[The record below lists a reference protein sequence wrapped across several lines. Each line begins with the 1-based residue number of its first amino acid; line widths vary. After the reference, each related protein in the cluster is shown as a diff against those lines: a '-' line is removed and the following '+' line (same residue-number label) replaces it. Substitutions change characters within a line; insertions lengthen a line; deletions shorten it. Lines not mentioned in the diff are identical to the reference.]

1 MVLRDDTI
9 NQQLLIPLDLRDL
22 IPKDHPCFFI
32 KNVVDTM
39 DFTEI
44 HKKYEGKPGE
54 SAYSRAMLLR
64 VTLMGAFDGG
74 LSSRELEEQVNTN
87 IAYMYLAGMQK
98 PDFRTFARFK
108 QHNGDLINQAFIKS
122 IEIAREADL
131 IKLHKIAFDG
141 TKIKAKSSLNN
152 ITDKEQ
158 LKILKDNLKRSIELD
173 EEEDEL
179 FGDESGN
186 SVPNSLINKKEFQKI
201 SEKIDQKSKNDRNQE
216 KLRASSKK
224 LLKKASKSK
233 KDAEQVLNQIDNL
246 EQKLDESGKD
256 IISISDSDA
265 RLMIN
270 KKGRWEFCYNYQIGV
285 DAENGLIVSTGLT
298 QNPADFNE
306 LQPQIEK
313 LESIVGPLAPNTQI
327 LADNGYSTDEATD
340 FLEQKSL
347 DGYIASRKLARK
359 DKNLINVD
367 KPFSKDHF
375 TYSVE
380 KGTYICPLGQILE
393 NQNEYKIR
401 ENKRK
406 IVYWS
411 NNCKNCPKQ
420 LECVGKYR
428 YRTITDYGTPSKIR
442 MQRKMEEDWA
452 QEIYSLRSQVAEL
465 PFADLKHNIK
475 FNEFTTTGLERCDT
489 ELKLMATG
497 YNFKRILNKIN
508 KKSNS

>member
-22 IPKDHPCFFI
+22 IPKDHPCYFI

-39 DFTEI
+39 DFTEV
-44 HKKYEGKPGE
+44 HKKFEGKPGE

-74 LSSRELEEQVNTN
+74 LSSRDLEEQVNTN

-108 QHNGDLINQAFIKS
+108 EQNKHLINQAFIKS
-122 IEIAREADL
+122 IKMAKEENL
-131 IKLHKIAFDG
+131 VKLHKIGFDG

-152 ITDKEQ
+152 ITNKEQ
-158 LKILKDNLKRSIELD
+158 LKILKENLKRSIELD
-173 EEEDEL
+173 KQEDEL

-201 SEKIDQKSKNDRNQE
+201 AKKIDQKSENNRNQT
-216 KLRASSKK
+216 KLRSSSKK
-224 LLKKASKSK
+224 ILKRASQSK
-233 KDAEQVLNQIDNL
+233 KDAEKALKQIKNL
-246 EQKLDESGKD
+246 EQKLEESGKD

-265 RLMIN
+265 RMMKN
-270 KKGRWEFCYNYQIGV
+270 KKGRWEFCYNYQIAV
-285 DAENGLIVSTGLT
+285 DAESGIIVSTDLT
-298 QNPADFNE
+298 QNPTDFNE
-306 LQPQIEK
+306 LQPQIEN
-313 LESIVGPLAPNTQI
+313 LESNLGPLAPGTQI

-340 FLEQKSL
+340 FLEQKHL

-359 DKNLINVD
+359 DKNLINND

-375 TYSVE
+375 TYDIE
-380 KGTYICPLGQILE
+380 KGTYICPIGQILE

-401 ENKRK
+401 ENRQK

-411 NNCKNCPKQ
+411 NNCKDCPKQ
-420 LECVGKYR
+420 QECVGKYR

-442 MQRKMEEDWA
+442 MQRKMEAEWA
-452 QEIYSLRSQVAEL
+452 QEIYSLRSQIAEL

-497 YNFKRILNKIN
+497 YNFKRIFNEMNKR
-508 KKSNS
+508 SNS

>member
-1 MVLRDDTI
+1 MYFMVLRDDTI

-186 SVPNSLINKKEFQKI
+186 SAPNSLINKKEFQKI
-201 SEKIDQKSKNDRNQE
+201 SEKIDQKSK
-216 KLRASSKK
+216 K
-224 LLKKASKSK
+224 
-233 KDAEQVLNQIDNL
+233 
-246 EQKLDESGKD
+246 
-256 IISISDSDA
+256 
-265 RLMIN
+265 
-270 KKGRWEFCYNYQIGV
+270 
-285 DAENGLIVSTGLT
+285 
-298 QNPADFNE
+298 
-306 LQPQIEK
+306 
-313 LESIVGPLAPNTQI
+313 
-327 LADNGYSTDEATD
+327 
-340 FLEQKSL
+340 
-347 DGYIASRKLARK
+347 
-359 DKNLINVD
+359 
-367 KPFSKDHF
+367 
-375 TYSVE
+375 
-380 KGTYICPLGQILE
+380 
-393 NQNEYKIR
+393 
-401 ENKRK
+401 
-406 IVYWS
+406 
-411 NNCKNCPKQ
+411 
-420 LECVGKYR
+420 
-428 YRTITDYGTPSKIR
+428 
-442 MQRKMEEDWA
+442 
-452 QEIYSLRSQVAEL
+452 
-465 PFADLKHNIK
+465 
-475 FNEFTTTGLERCDT
+475 
-489 ELKLMATG
+489 
-497 YNFKRILNKIN
+497 
-508 KKSNS
+508 